1 MNEPSPDLPDFP
13 EFPDELLE
21 RMREQSEELRKR
33 RMEVEREWPPKEA
46 TAKKW
51 GAYGLE
57 CAIARGS
64 ALCGY
69 VRISADHPDAKLDY
83 DAVDVDVHG
92 GLTFR
97 CKTPDGGAWFGF
109 DCAHSSDWVGF
120 GDIATIDEE
129 GVGSLLS
136 ERPGRI
142 WTIDEVVE
150 ETERLAEQFAERAN
164 VKNG

>member
-1 MNEPSPDLPDFP
+1 MNEPPDEFP

-21 RMREQSEELRKR
+21 RMQEQSNEMRDR
-33 RMEVEREWPPKEA
+33 RMNKAREWPPKEA
-46 TAKKW
+46 TAKQW
-51 GAYGLE
+51 TAHGLE

-69 VRISADHPDAKLDY
+69 VRVSADHPDAKLDY
-83 DAVDVDVHG
+83 DDVDVDVHG

-109 DCAHSSDWVGF
+109 DCAHVSDWFGF
-120 GDIATIDEE
+120 GDIAVVDEG
-129 GVGSLLS
+129 GVSPLLS
-136 ERPGRI
+136 EHPGRI
-142 WTIDEVVE
+142 WTTDEVAE
-150 ETERLAEQFAERAN
+150 ETERLAEQFAERAK